1 MIGMNLIE
9 NEKECQKDCSVE
21 LCRIIGCLIVVGI
34 HCWMNNFGVC
44 NKNIG
49 ELFISCCLADGVAVF
64 WLISGFFIYRN
75 YNYKKILKRT
85 MKTII
90 VPTILISVLMFYVIN
105 NYLINNRIGI
115 EIHEKLDYLEVGK
128 LLLTWN
134 NPIQGLGHFWYI
146 YVYILL
152 MLISP
157 IIYSF
162 VTYLECKKNRQINF
176 LVISFAF
183 LFLNDLS
190 NNQFGKFEHHAFAAL
205 IPAMIE
211 MIWGYL
217 LYKHKENLKKYR
229 YVLLSV
235 VGFLILNFL
244 RMIIQFSRYQAI
256 DDTSCYIL
264 YWYSTIGLLCGLCVV
279 IFSFSAVK
287 DIRCGILKN
296 IICKFASY
304 TFGVYLLHPIVNS
317 FLEKYLIRQK
327 ISEILLDKYSG
338 IYEKIMYMM
347 CITLLVVS
355 ICIVIITAI
364 RLFYKL
370 FFAVIQRLNKKEVSR
385 KCTII

>member
-1 MIGMNLIE
+1 MISMDSRE
-9 NEKECQKDCSVE
+9 NKENKKKDCSVE
-21 LCRIIGCLIVVGI
+21 LCRIIGCLTVVGI
-34 HCWMNNFGVC
+34 HCWMNNFVLC

-75 YNYKKILKRT
+75 YNYKKVLKRT

-105 NYLINNRIGI
+105 NYLVNNRIGI
-115 EIHEKLDYLEVGK
+115 EIHKKSDYLEAGR

-162 VTYLECKKNRQINF
+162 VTYLGCKKNRQITF
-176 LVISFAF
+176 LVVSFAF

-217 LYKHKENLKKYR
+217 LYKHKEKLKKYR

-235 VGFLILNFL
+235 ISFLILNFL
-244 RMIIQFSRYQAI
+244 RMMIQFSRYQAI

-264 YWYSTIGLLCGLCVV
+264 YWYSTIGLLCGICVV
-279 IFSFSAVK
+279 IFAFSAVK
-287 DIRCGILKN
+287 DVQAGILKN
-296 IICKFASY
+296 FICKFASY
-304 TFGVYLLHPIVNS
+304 TFLIYLLHPIVNS

-327 ISEILLDKYSG
+327 ISEILLHRYFG
-338 IYEKIMYMM
+338 FYGKIMYMI
-347 CITLLVVS
+347 CIMLLVVS
-355 ICIVIITAI
+355 ICVVIITAI

-370 FFAVIQRLNKKEVSR
+370 FFAVIQRLNKKEVIG
-385 KCTII
+385 KCTIM